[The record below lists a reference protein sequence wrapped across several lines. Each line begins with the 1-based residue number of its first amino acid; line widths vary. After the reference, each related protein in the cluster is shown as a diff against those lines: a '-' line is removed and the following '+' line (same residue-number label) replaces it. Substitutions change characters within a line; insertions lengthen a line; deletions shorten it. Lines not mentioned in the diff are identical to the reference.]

1 MKLLFD
7 SDKDELVVNDLHIPL
22 NLLRCMAQPE
32 ESNVTSVTYGV
43 TKKGSVDV
51 LTEFKV
57 EMSSLKVAPVATCQ
71 NCGLP
76 LHAGIGCWKAKRRAR
91 KDGISL
97 L

>member
-43 TKKGSVDV
+43 SKKGGVDV
-51 LTEFKV
+51 VTEFKV
-57 EMSSLKVAPVATCQ
+57 EMSNVKLAPVATCRG
-71 NCGLP
+71 CGLE
-76 LHAGIGCWKAKRRAR
+76 LHPGIGCWKAKRRAR
-91 KDGISL
+91 KAGLSL